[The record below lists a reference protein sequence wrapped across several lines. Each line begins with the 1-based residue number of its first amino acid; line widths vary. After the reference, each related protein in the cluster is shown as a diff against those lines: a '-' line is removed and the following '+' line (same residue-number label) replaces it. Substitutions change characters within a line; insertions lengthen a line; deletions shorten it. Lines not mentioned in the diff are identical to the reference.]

1 MKKEKLS
8 FVIEGFCKRL
18 YVNHIGVFAMTITN
32 DSIKKR
38 ERKWRIYGVIFRILR
53 GKYGLKCR
61 KQVKNRRKKQSL
73 NAFVFQQ
80 KRIEIDEFIQKI
92 PLKKNFSTCLLGD

>member
-8 FVIEGFCKRL
+8 FVIEGFCKHL
-18 YVNHIGVFAMTITN
+18 YINHIGVFAMTITN

-53 GKYGLKCR
+53 GKYGLN
-61 KQVKNRRKKQSL
+61 VGNRL
-73 NAFVFQQ
+73 
-80 KRIEIDEFIQKI
+80 KI
-92 PLKKNFSTCLLGD
+92 AARNSR